1 MELKKILNK
10 KSIKAIGLNSGT
22 SADGLDLAAVEIKF
36 SSRSS
41 KINFIKGR
49 TIPYPKELL
58 SGIKKAIH
66 NKINSM
72 DEIIRL
78 DRQLGNFYGKETA
91 KFVRSLQKKR
101 FRPDIIG
108 SHGQTVRHLPGRIII
123 SGKKESGTMQLG
135 HPETIAGLTGLLTVA
150 DFRQAD
156 IAAGGEGA
164 PITSYPMQLLFADN
178 TESRLLVN
186 IGGIANY
193 FLFPAKSNFGQ
204 IEARDCGPGNSLL
217 DILTEKYFHRRFDH
231 KGLLASQGEISM
243 RLLSLLLADNF
254 LKGNYGIS
262 TGRERFGEQFA
273 EKIARYGLRLN
284 LNKYDIL
291 ATATELTA
299 VTIARNV
306 RDKIFDLQMD
316 QIYLFGGGAKNS
328 FLLKRLKA
336 NLPGVKLMAV
346 NKLGFDSDYLEA
358 VCYAVMAALAIKEI
372 PIGLSQITGAR
383 DDTISGRI
391 ILKSPDNRGRT
402 K

>member
-1 MELKKILNK
+1 LKMELKKILNK

-58 SGIKKAIH
+58 SEIKKAIH

-164 PITSYPMQLLFADN
+164 PITSYPIIRKAVYWSISVALPIIFFFRPNPISAK
-178 TESRLLVN
+178 SRLATVDRE
-186 IGGIANY
+186 IAC
-193 FLFPAKSNFGQ
+193 L
-204 IEARDCGPGNSLL
+204 
-217 DILTEKYFHRRFDH
+217 
-231 KGLLASQGEISM
+231 
-243 RLLSLLLADNF
+243 
-254 LKGNYGIS
+254 
-262 TGRERFGEQFA
+262 
-273 EKIARYGLRLN
+273 
-284 LNKYDIL
+284 
-291 ATATELTA
+291 
-299 VTIARNV
+299 
-306 RDKIFDLQMD
+306 IF
-316 QIYLFGGGAKNS
+316 
-328 FLLKRLKA
+328 
-336 NLPGVKLMAV
+336 
-346 NKLGFDSDYLEA
+346 
-358 VCYAVMAALAIKEI
+358 
-372 PIGLSQITGAR
+372 
-383 DDTISGRI
+383 
-391 ILKSPDNRGRT
+391 
-402 K
+402 

>member
-36 SSRSS
+36 SNRSP

-58 SGIKKAIH
+58 SEIKKAIH

-72 DEIIRL
+72 DDIIRL

-91 KFVRSLQKKR
+91 KFRRYLQRKR
-101 FRPDIIG
+101 FQPDIIG
-108 SHGQTVRHLPGRIII
+108 SHGQTVRHLPGQIII
-123 SGKKESGTMQLG
+123 DGKKESGTMQLG

-164 PITSYPMQLLFADN
+164 PITSYSMQLLFADN

-193 FLFPAKSNFGQ
+193 FLFPAKSNSGQ

-231 KGLLASQGEISM
+231 KGLFASQGEISM

-299 VTIARNV
+299 VAIARNV
-306 RDKIFDLQMD
+306 HDKIFDLQMD
-316 QIYLFGGGAKNS
+316 RIYLFGGGAKNS
-328 FLLKRLKA
+328 FLLERLKA
-336 NLPGVKLMAV
+336 NLPGVKLMPV
-346 NKLGFDSDYLEA
+346 NKLGFDPDYLEA
-358 VCYAVMAALAIKEI
+358 VCYAIMAALAIKEV
-372 PIGLSQITGAR
+372 PAGLSQITGAR
-383 DDTISGRI
+383 YDTISGRI
-391 ILKSPDNRGRT
+391 ILKSPGNRGKT

>member
-1 MELKKILNK
+1 MELKKLLNK
-10 KSIKAIGLNSGT
+10 KNIKAIGLNSGT

-36 SSRSS
+36 SSQSH
-41 KINFIKGR
+41 KIIFIQGR

-58 SGIKKAIH
+58 AEIKNAIH

-72 DEIIRL
+72 DDIIRL

-91 KFVRSLQKKR
+91 KFVRYLQKKR

-108 SHGQTVRHLPGRIII
+108 SHGQTVRHIPGQIII
-123 SGKKESGTMQLG
+123 NGKKESGTMQLG

-156 IAAGGEGA
+156 IAASGEGA
-164 PITSYPMQLLFADN
+164 PITCFPMQLLFADN

-273 EKIARYGLRLN
+273 EKITRYGLRLN

-316 QIYLFGGGAKNS
+316 RIYLFGGGAKNS

-336 NLPGVKLMAV
+336 NLPGVRLMPV
-346 NKLGFDSDYLEA
+346 SKLGFDPDYLEA
-358 VCYAVMAALAIKEI
+358 VCYAIMAALAIKEV
-372 PIGLSQITGAR
+372 PAGLSQITGAR
-383 DDTISGRI
+383 YDTISGRI
-391 ILKSPDNRGRT
+391 ILKSPGDRGKT